1 MCGISEPSTVSTP
14 KKRKMNKAKWFCRD
28 HCLLRNL
35 EGMIQFSLGI
45 SSNWTTTKRHQQSKG
60 RMSVKNNLCISHL
73 RNKKSTTTGV
83 AMRFAWCSLL
93 YPLFVVPRLQRSVP
107 VGSARSWAKRGQCL
121 GELRGMTMWARV
133 TIFESKRLMV
143 CLCFFV
149 FVVGEEKL
157 PFGFS
162 DYFVH
167 LEGFCFEVI
176 K

>member
-1 MCGISEPSTVSTP
+1 MIKT
-14 KKRKMNKAKWFCRD
+14 KWFVRD

-35 EGMIQFSLGI
+35 EKIIQFSLVI

-60 RMSVKNNLCISHL
+60 RMSVKHNLYISHL
-73 RNKKSTTTGV
+73 RNKKSITTE
-83 AMRFAWCSLL
+83 RFAWWSLL

-107 VGSARSWAKRGQCL
+107 VGSARAKGQN
-121 GELRGMTMWARV
+121 GANVWENSVRV
-133 TIFESKRLMV
+133 TIFEWKGLMV

-149 FVVGEEKL
+149 FVVGEAKL

-167 LEGFCFEVI
+167 LEGFCYEGN
-176 K
+176 